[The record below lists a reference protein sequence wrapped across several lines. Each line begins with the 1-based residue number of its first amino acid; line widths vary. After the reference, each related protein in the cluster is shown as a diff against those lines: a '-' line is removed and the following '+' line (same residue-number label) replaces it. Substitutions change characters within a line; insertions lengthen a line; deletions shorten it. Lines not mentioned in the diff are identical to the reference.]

1 MAYSYGGQALI
12 EGVMMRG
19 KHTQAMSA
27 RLEDGRI
34 VSEVE
39 DFTLLSQRNK
49 FFALPLVRG
58 VMSMIDSL
66 VSGMQAIVWSTNVS
80 LAEDEEEEELTPVE
94 IAVTLAI

>member
-1 MAYSYGGQALI
+1 MANSYGGQALI

-19 KHTQAMSA
+19 KHTQAMCA

-39 DFTLLSQRNK
+39 EFTLLSQRNK

-58 VMSMIDSL
+58 VCSMIDSL
-66 VSGMQAIVWSTNVS
+66 VQRGCRPNRLVHQCF
-80 LAEDEEEEELTPVE
+80 PRRG
-94 IAVTLAI
+94 